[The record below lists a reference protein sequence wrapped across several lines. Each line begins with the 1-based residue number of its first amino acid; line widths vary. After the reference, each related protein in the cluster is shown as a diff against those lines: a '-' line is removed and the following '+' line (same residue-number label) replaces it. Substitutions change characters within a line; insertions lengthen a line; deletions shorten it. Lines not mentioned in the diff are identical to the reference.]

1 MRSEV
6 SVLSGGVGLHLEAR
20 ALTGP
25 QREEAG
31 TTQDGEV
38 REDVGLE
45 RLRTKG
51 TPAVVV
57 APPNANAFDDLYDRN
72 VPRRGVRQRM
82 AARTCSLMA
91 SDISR
96 SEVRPTDPAR
106 LERAATLAMLRAGR
120 TLTG

>member
-1 MRSEV
+1 MRSEEV
-6 SVLSGGVGLHLEAR
+6 SVLSGGVGLHLEAH

-38 REDVGLE
+38 HEDVGLE

-57 APPNANAFDDLYDRN
+57 APPNTNAFDDLHDRN
-72 VPRRGVRQRM
+72 VPRRGVRQWIVY
-82 AARTCSLMA
+82 RTERGEQEGVLRK
-91 SDISR
+91 DDRDFSR
-96 SEVRPTDPAR
+96 NVVP
-106 LERAATLAMLRAGR
+106 
-120 TLTG
+120 